1 MYGYDNYRKVKDEI
15 EKRRLAAIAL
25 SDSRNERL
33 RAESEEI
40 KEIDSELVKTG
51 LLIFKTACD
60 GGDIAPIK
68 ERNIE
73 LMKKRKS
80 VLKKLGYPEDY
91 TDVKYSCEKCSD
103 SGVADGKMCTC
114 FREALLRENILSS
127 GIGKL
132 IDRQSFEN
140 FNLESYDDETR
151 DFMESVYIIA
161 KNYAKTFSKDSKN
174 LLLIGPTGTGKTHIS
189 TAIAKTV
196 IEAGYE
202 VLYDS
207 VQSIMSAFEEDKF
220 KSGYGPYESKG
231 EKYLECDLLI
241 IDDLGTEFISQF
253 TLSCLYNLLNSRM
266 NKGLATVISTNL
278 EKNQLEKMYEDR
290 IFSRICGVD
299 TIQLAFY
306 GNDRRINP

>member
-15 EKRRLAAIAL
+15 EKRRLSAVGLADA
-25 SDSRNERL
+25 RNEKL
-33 RAESEEI
+33 RMESEEI
-40 KEIDSELVKTG
+40 KAIDSELIKTG

-60 GGDIAPIK
+60 GGDITPIK
-68 ERNIE
+68 SRNRE
-73 LMKKRKS
+73 LMEKRRKA
-80 VLKKLGYPEDY
+80 LKKLGYPEDY

-103 SGVADGKMCTC
+103 SGFVDGKMCSC

-127 GIGKL
+127 GIGNL
-132 IDRQSFEN
+132 IDKQSFEN
-140 FNLESYDDETR
+140 FDLDSYDEETR

-161 KNYAKTFSKDSKN
+161 KNYAKTFGKDSKN

-207 VQSIMSAFEEDKF
+207 VQNIISAFEEDKF
-220 KSGYGPYESKG
+220 KSGYGLYEPKG
-231 EKYLECDLLI
+231 QKYLDCDLLI
-241 IDDLGTEFISQF
+241 IDDLGTEFTSQF

-266 NKGLATVISTNL
+266 NKSLATVISTNL
-278 EKNQLEKMYEDR
+278 EKNQLERVYEDR
-290 IFSRICGVD
+290 IFSRICGLD